1 MAETVSRRAAAGV
14 AGAVA
19 GVDGAAAAPTW
30 VDTDVP
36 AAEVRSPAAG
46 VGRGHGL
53 VSAVDG
59 VEGFGSGGVLPLD
72 TVSDADGA
80 ELAKPAP
87 VSSRVMAAA
96 ASVAVFSRPGSV
108 SGAFSAAVLPGVTIG
123 SDADAPSGLAGAS
136 GGAVP
141 DARGSLGVTTAFGT
155 VTSERLLSCTLAKD
169 GG

>member
-1 MAETVSRRAAAGV
+1 M
-14 AGAVA
+14 
-19 GVDGAAAAPTW
+19 
-30 VDTDVP
+30 
-36 AAEVRSPAAG
+36 
-46 VGRGHGL
+46 
-53 VSAVDG
+53 VSAVDGDG

-87 VSSRVMAAA
+87 VNSRVMAAA